1 MLNLLSVGQIA
12 FLIIVPTVVL
22 LAISL
27 TVYFIIRH
35 KRMKNDFKMFYYKR
49 IYKLEMDKDYY
60 LINNFLFKID
70 DSHVGR
76 IDHILFAEKYIYIMN
91 DFYFDGDIT
100 GKEND
105 KSIILIDKMG
115 KKSYYDHP
123 ITLNKLMVSRLAMVT
138 GMNPSLFIGICVI
151 NDNCQCGVTTSS
163 KNFYIIQSDNL
174 RALIKAIESR
184 DIAKI
189 NQKQLASAVKAI
201 DKLNRR
207 KRRGDKK

>member
-27 TVYFIIRH
+27 TIYFIIRH

-49 IYKLEMDKDYY
+49 IYKLAMDKDYY